1 MENLTTVVN
10 TLDSLHICPGNLEM
24 EFIQLSIKSIMDN
37 SKICKVK
44 VKILSNVSLNYT
56 GVTCTVAYLEKI
68 PLVTVRHKSCLF
80 LTPSDKRCQY
90 CNEYRKFLFASLS
103 RAKTNNK
110 KISTYTNY
118 VYRHLDDNQK
128 IKYLQLLK
136 KENKKTNEI
145 ITLKSKLDS
154 YAKQNTVLLTK
165 DQHDDSVSTNNE

>member
-1 MENLTTVVN
+1 
-10 TLDSLHICPGNLEM
+10 
-24 EFIQLSIKSIMDN
+24 MDN

-44 VKILSNVSLNYT
+44 VKILSNVLLNYYT
-56 GVTCTVAYLEKI
+56 GVTVAYLEKI

-118 VYRHLDDNQK
+118 RHLDDNQK

-136 KENKKTNEI
+136 KENKKTENEI